1 MARKSLV
8 FMMVGTVTLLFASV
22 SFADVP
28 KMMTYSGYVTK
39 VHGGPLNGTF
49 QLTFSIY
56 PDTSGSPAD
65 WTETQPEVVVKQ
77 GLFSVLLGSVNPIPA
92 SAFDGGIKYL
102 GIQVESDPEMRP
114 LTPIVSVAYAFRA
127 GSADVDCEDCDDR
140 FVNVQGP
147 DSVVANSGTALLA
160 RGSGSG
166 GPSIGIE
173 GYGESSTTGPAYGGI
188 FTGSSVGAG
197 KRSGVSGIALGAST
211 GDTYGCHGWA
221 ENTSY
226 GYTYGGFFETSSLG
240 MGPHFG
246 VYAEGH
252 GSSSDDT
259 YGSYGFSENTSDG
272 SAWGGMFATSSS
284 GTGNHCGLGAYGYGS
299 SSAPTYGSYSHA
311 ENTSTG
317 AVYGGVFKTSPSGT
331 GDHRA
336 IVAQAYGSSSAWTK
350 GVLGFADN
358 PSSGYAYGGDF
369 YTSSSGTGYHFGVN
383 GRASGSS
390 SAYAYGCRG
399 SATNT
404 STGRAYGVSGTA
416 ENTSTGN
423 AYGGSFFTSDTGSGE
438 HYGVAAS
445 GYANSSAKTYGC
457 YGSGRNDGS
466 GDVYGGYFYTYDF
479 GTGTKYGVYATAPVD
494 QGYAGY
500 FQGDV
505 RISDSLIVLGGKS
518 VAVRVDNGEYRLLY
532 CQESPENWFE
542 DFGEDQL
549 TNGKTIVNLDPLFG
563 QTVNTN
569 VTYHVFLTPGE
580 DCNGLYVANKTPTSF
595 EVRELKGGNS
605 DVSFSYR
612 IVAKRKGY
620 ENIRLAKM
628 SGPTPEEAAA
638 KQAKHKVEFEQE
650 TARVRQ
656 ERLEMEEERARM
668 EQERENMEE
677 ERVRMDQER
686 MNIEKE
692 RELR

>member
-1 MARKSLV
+1 MARKSFV
-8 FMMVGTVTLLFASV
+8 FMMVGTVTLLFVSV
-22 SFADVP
+22 SFAGVP
-28 KMMTYSGYVTK
+28 NMITYSGYVTK

-65 WTETQPEVVVKQ
+65 WTETQPAVVVKH

-102 GIQVESDPEMRP
+102 GVQVESDPEMRP
-114 LTPIVSVAYAFRA
+114 LTPIVSVGYAFRA
-127 GSADVDCEDCDDR
+127 GSADIDCEDCDHR
-140 FVNVQGP
+140 FVNVGGP
-147 DSVVANSGTALLA
+147 DSVVAASDVAFQA
-160 RGSGSG
+160 KVSGSSASYLSG
-166 GPSIGIE
+166 IG
-173 GYGESSTTGPAYGGI
+173 GYGENTSAGDAYGG
-188 FTGSSVGAG
+188 
-197 KRSGVSGIALGAST
+197 
-211 GDTYGCHGWA
+211 Y
-221 ENTSY
+221 
-226 GYTYGGFFETSSLG
+226 FETSTSG
-240 MGPHFG
+240 TGTHYG
-246 VYAEGH
+246 IYAEGH
-252 GSSSDDT
+252 GASSAWT
-259 YGSYGFSENTSDG
+259 YGSYGFSRNYSSG
-272 SAWGGMFATSSS
+272 PAWGGFFLTSST
-284 GTGNHCGLGAYGYGS
+284 GTGNHYGLGAYGYGS
-299 SSAPTYGSYSHA
+299 SSAPTYGSYSRA

-317 AVYGGVFKTSPSGT
+317 AVYGGVFQTSPSGT

-336 IVAQAYGSSSAWTK
+336 VVAQAYGSSPAWTK
-350 GVLGFADN
+350 GILGFADN
-358 PSSGYAYGGDF
+358 SSSGYAYGGDF

-404 STGRAYGVSGTA
+404 STGRAYGVSGWA
-416 ENTSTGN
+416 ENTSTGD
-423 AYGGSFFTSDTGSGE
+423 AYGGNFFTSDSGSGE

-457 YGSGRNDGS
+457 YGSARNDGS
-466 GDVYGGYFYTYDF
+466 GDVYAGYFYTYDF
-479 GTGTKYGVYATAPVD
+479 GTGTKYGLYATAPVD

-518 VAVRVDNGEYRLLY
+518 VAVRVNNGEYRLLY

-549 TNGKTIVNLDPLFG
+549 TNGKTIVNLDPLFS

-569 VTYHVFLTPGE
+569 VAYHVFLTPGE

-605 DVSFSYR
+605 NVSFSYR

-620 ENIRLAKM
+620 EDIRLAKM
-628 SGPTPEEAAA
+628 GGPTPEDMAAR
-638 KQAKHKVEFEQE
+638 QAKHKAEFEQE
-650 TARVRQ
+650 TAKMQQ
-656 ERLEMEEERARM
+656 ERLEMKEERARM
-668 EQERENMEE
+668 EQEREEMEE
-677 ERVRMDQER
+677 ERVRMEQQR
-686 MNIEKE
+686 MDME
-692 RELR
+692 RERGLR